1 MEKPSFWRTV
11 DEVVL
16 THIGYDFMKV
26 QSTKPQLVAF
36 QIIFKQLTQLFFN
49 NKQRNKLKS
58 NQIKSKKLN
67 VKNGV
72 SIEYLLFLCGSHEH
86 RKSPPIIIGLQRIF
100 R

>member
-26 QSTKPQLVAF
+26 QSTKPQLVAL
-36 QIIFKQLTQLFFN
+36 QITFKQLTQLFFN

-58 NQIKSKKLN
+58 DQIKKLN
-67 VKNGV
+67 VKMG
-72 SIEYLLFLCGSHEH
+72 
-86 RKSPPIIIGLQRIF
+86 
-100 R
+100 